1 MTMELKLHNT
11 VMGFSGLK
19 NMEIAVAVDD
29 EGLYNTSRMRQRR
42 IIESS
47 EMDGRKWFIV
57 SYGSHPCAYVESDA
71 PEKLLD
77 EISVHGSITFAG
89 KAFPEFETDGRFIG
103 WDYNHCDDYNAEYQH
118 GGKRWTVEEILEDV
132 KSVIAQLNEIGG

>member
-1 MTMELKLHNT
+1 MM
-11 VMGFSGLK
+11 SGEMSLYDK
-19 NMEIAVAVDD
+19 NCI
-29 EGLYNTSRMRQRR
+29 GQRR
-42 IIESS
+42 VFAQGELNGH
-47 EMDGRKWFIV
+47 EWFIV

-71 PEKLLD
+71 PEKVLD

-118 GGKRWTVEEILEDV
+118 GGKRWAVEEILEDV